1 MILDSLKLVK
11 EELEQYLEANDD
23 DYYDVVLDNIA
34 MMDNDDSGNLDN
46 KVVMSLVNIE
56 EERTLKNVKSFTK
69 NSVVN
74 GVQYKKPPIHLNL
87 YVLISANFMRLH

>member
-11 EELEQYLEANDD
+11 EELEQYLEANND

-34 MMDNDDSGNLDN
+34 LMDSDDSSNLDN

-56 EERTLKNVKSFTK
+56 EERILKNVKSFIK
-69 NSVVN
+69 NSVT
-74 GVQYKKPPIHLNL
+74 
-87 YVLISANFMRLH
+87 NFRDK